1 MSTISLRLP
10 DSIHRKVKELAKKES
25 ISVNQMITVA
35 VAEKVSALATE
46 EYLAERAKRGSRQKF
61 LRALAKVSDVEPEDN
76 DKL

>member
-35 VAEKVSALATE
+35 VAEKVSALAM
-46 EYLAERAKRGSRQKF
+46 AEAT
-61 LRALAKVSDVEPEDN
+61 LP
-76 DKL
+76 